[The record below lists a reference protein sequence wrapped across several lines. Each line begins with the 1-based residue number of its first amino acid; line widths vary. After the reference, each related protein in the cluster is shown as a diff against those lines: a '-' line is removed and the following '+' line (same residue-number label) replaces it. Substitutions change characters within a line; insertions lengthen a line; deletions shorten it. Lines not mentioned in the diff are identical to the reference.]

1 LNQIARLTINK
12 LSHYPTISDVLKS
25 PCAGRNQHL
34 VEANGVVK
42 KIIKAR
48 NDCKEVQWI
57 AWQLKYWCIE
67 KGVRLEKE
75 FKFAKGRR
83 YRADFALPDQ
93 MIIVEYEGIFSQH
106 SRHTNKIGY
115 SKDTDKYRLAE
126 MEGYTVLRYTALNF
140 KNVIQDLEKIIK

>member
-1 LNQIARLTINK
+1 

-25 PCAGRNQHL
+25 PCGSRNQHL
-34 VEANGVVK
+34 AEDKPKK
-42 KIIKAR
+42 KILKAR

-67 KGVRLEKE
+67 KGIRFEKE

-93 MIIVEYEGIFSQH
+93 MIVIEYQGLNSAKSGH
-106 SRHTNKIGY
+106 STLVGY
-115 SKDTDKYRLAE
+115 TEDTERMKVANDLGYRVLY
-126 MEGYTVLRYTALNF
+126 YTVLNYR
-140 KNVIQDLEKIIK
+140 NVLQDLEKIMNGKK

>member
-1 LNQIARLTINK
+1 
-12 LSHYPTISDVLKS
+12 
-25 PCAGRNQHL
+25 
-34 VEANGVVK
+34 VVK

>member
-1 LNQIARLTINK
+1 
-12 LSHYPTISDVLKS
+12 LKS
-25 PCAGRNQHL
+25 SFTIESVLNSPCGSRNRHL
-34 VEANGVVK
+34 AEDKPKK
-42 KIIKAR
+42 KILKAR

-67 KGVRLEKE
+67 KGIRFEKE

-93 MIIVEYEGIFSQH
+93 MIIVEYEGIFSEH

-140 KNVIQDLEKIIK
+140 KKVISDLEKIIK

>member
-1 LNQIARLTINK
+1 

-67 KGVRLEKE
+67 KGIRLEKE

-93 MIIVEYEGIFSQH
+93 MIIVEYQGLNSAKSGH
-106 SRHTNKIGY
+106 STLLGY
-115 SKDTDKYRLAE
+115 TKDTERIKLANDLGYRVLY
-126 MEGYTVLRYTALNF
+126 YTVLNY
-140 KNVIQDLEKIIK
+140 KDVIQDLEKIITQKTTSALK